1 MAKNVSS
8 FLISSIKSHNMNRV
22 DIDSNEDDSS
32 EWSSRSED
40 EASIASQEEDL
51 SSRSED
57 DVSIASQED

>member
-1 MAKNVSS
+1 
-8 FLISSIKSHNMNRV
+8 MNRV

-40 EASIASQEEDL
+40 EASIASQEDW

-57 DVSIASQED
+57 EASIASQEDWSSRSEAHL